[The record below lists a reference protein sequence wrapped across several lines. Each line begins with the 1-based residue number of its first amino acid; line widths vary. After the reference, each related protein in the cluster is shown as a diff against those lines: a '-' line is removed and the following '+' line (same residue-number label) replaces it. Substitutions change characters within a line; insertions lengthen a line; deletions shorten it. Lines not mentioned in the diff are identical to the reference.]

1 MRTTA
6 HVIHILGEFASD
18 LPDMTTPDISDFYK
32 NKVTEAIQE
41 AVSLL
46 RTHAL
51 RIDHPLA
58 LD

>member
-1 MRTTA
+1 MRSTA
-6 HVIHILGEFASD
+6 HIIHILGEFAGD
-18 LPDMTTPDISDFYK
+18 LSDMTTPDISDSYK

-41 AVSLL
+41 AVNLL
-46 RTHAL
+46 RIHAL

>member
-1 MRTTA
+1 MSSAVR
-6 HVIHILGEFASD
+6 IILLLGEFAND
-18 LPDMTTPDISDFYK
+18 LPGMATPDISDSYK
-32 NKVTEAIQE
+32 NKVAEAIQE

-58 LD
+58 ID